1 MKTLYLSP
9 SEVDIAGRLIAGGKL
24 VAFPTET
31 VYGLG
36 ANALDGAAV
45 RRIFEAKERPV
56 DNPLIAH
63 VAEPEDARALCTS
76 FPPIAEALSDAF
88 WPGPLTMVLPKAAC
102 IPDEVSAGLDTVGIR
117 CPSHPVARAL
127 IRAAG
132 VPIAAPSANRS
143 GRPSPSAAAH
153 VAEDMDGRI
162 EALIDGGACAV
173 GVESTVVSV
182 TEDCVRILRPG
193 GVSYEMLCALLGE
206 QFVVVDEGV
215 NAPATEKPR
224 SPGMKYRH
232 YAPRAPLTLYAG
244 DPEACAAA
252 MRAAIAAEPGVKWGV
267 LCYDGFE
274 GGFGCPVLTF
284 GAAGDYEAQAQRV
297 FDALRRFDS
306 LPVERILG
314 HCPPDVG
321 VGLAVANR
329 LKRAAGFNV
338 VAVG

>member
-9 SEVDIAGRLIAGGKL
+9 SEVETAGRLIREGKL

-45 RRIFEAKERPV
+45 RRIFAAKDRPV

-63 VAEPEDARALCTS
+63 VAVPDDARALCTS

-143 GRPSPSAAAH
+143 GRPSPSEASH

-162 EALIDGGACAV
+162 EALIDGGACDV
-173 GVESTVVSV
+173 GVESTVVAV
-182 TEDCVRILRPG
+182 EEDRVRILRPG
-193 GVSYEMLCALLGE
+193 GVSYEMLCELLGAE
-206 QFVVVDEGV
+206 YVCVDEGV

-232 YAPRAPLTLYAG
+232 YAPRAPLTLYVG
-244 DPEACAAA
+244 DPAACAAA
-252 MRAAIAAEPGVKWGV
+252 MRAEMDAHPEVKWAA
-267 LCYDGFE
+267 LCFDGFE
-274 GGFGCPVLTF
+274 GMFDCPVLTY
-284 GAAGDYEAQAQRV
+284 GAPGDYAAQARRV
-297 FDALRRFDS
+297 FDALRRFDT

-314 HCPPDVG
+314 HCPPDEG

-329 LKRAAGFNV
+329 LKRAAGFQV
-338 VAVG
+338 IEI